1 MKFDISS
8 APLKIRDLFKA
19 ALLAREKAHAPYSGF
34 KVGAA
39 LKTSTGQIFS
49 GCNVENSSYGASNCA
64 ERVAV
69 QKAVSE
75 IENLKIVEIMVVTDA
90 NPPWPPCG
98 LCRQVLV
105 EFGQDVKV
113 YSAGIH
119 GTFTEAQLSDL
130 LPNAFTPAHLAKT

>member
-1 MKFDISS
+1 MTHDISS
-8 APLKIRDLFKA
+8 APLKVKDLFKA

-34 KVGAA
+34 KVGSA

-64 ERVAV
+64 ERVAI

-75 IENLKIVEIMVVTDA
+75 VEGLKIVEIMVVTDA

-105 EFGQDVKV
+105 EFGTDVTV
-113 YSAGIH
+113 YSAGLQ
-119 GTFTEAQLSDL
+119 GSYTESTLSEL
-130 LPNAFTPAHLAKT
+130 LPNAFTPSNLGK